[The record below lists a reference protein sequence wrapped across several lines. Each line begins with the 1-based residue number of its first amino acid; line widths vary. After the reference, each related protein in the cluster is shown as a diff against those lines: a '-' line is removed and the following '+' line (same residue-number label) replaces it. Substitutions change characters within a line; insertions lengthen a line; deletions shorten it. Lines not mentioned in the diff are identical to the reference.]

1 MLIQFHD
8 GCEPEEEVIQDRSKL
23 DANLETAIR
32 IIQKN
37 ERGRQAIEK
46 TMDIKQK
53 IKEKEKAEEKK
64 HRQRLAQGQEISE
77 DTERDEA
84 IVTV

>member
-1 MLIQFHD
+1 MIDKLLQQFHD
-8 GCEPEEEVIQDRSKL
+8 TCEPEEEVIQDRSRL

-46 TMDIKQK
+46 CILIKYK
-53 IKEKEKAEEKK
+53 IKEKEKEDERKL
-64 HRQRLAQGQEISE
+64 RMRLA
-77 DTERDEA
+77 
-84 IVTV
+84 